1 MDKKLKKKI
10 LSPEAWGSEDFFPK
24 NSKSRGQR
32 AAGKWRHFCLEK
44 IPNRSET
51 TVLQAEII

>member
-1 MDKKLKKKI
+1 MEYFFFQSFFQVSGSGAQWIKNFKKKKI

-32 AAGKWRHFCLEK
+32 AAGK
-44 IPNRSET
+44 
-51 TVLQAEII
+51 